1 MLSPAWDKE
10 YVKKEKT
17 MKKRIGIQLGM
28 IAALVASLPLHAQ
41 ETASAGESQARLL
54 TLEECRQM
62 AVSHNHELEQA
73 RTRIEMAGY
82 DRKIALANYF
92 PNVSATGAYLY
103 NGRDISLISDAQ
115 SASLLGAGDAL
126 QAKVTDIYNS
136 MFSTVGEFGQQVVTD
151 WNTMRSHFQNF
162 MQNNPELAAQLMQS
176 PTWQT
181 LMQFAQQIDPEGFFN
196 RIIPP
201 KPDVAT
207 PINGIAQEID
217 RTLHPDL
224 RNVWVGAVTVQ
235 QPVFVGGK
243 IIYSNQMA
251 ALAEELAKSRYDLQ
265 HADILRDVD
274 QAYWQIVSVS
284 AKLDLA
290 RAYADLLHQ
299 LEKDVETSVEAGV
312 MTQADALQIKVKANE
327 ADMMRTKAE
336 NGLSLSKMLLCQR
349 IGLPLESQ
357 IRLSDE
363 GVDIVPVPVIGEA
376 KDMDSICADR
386 PETRSLDL
394 AARIYDKKA
403 LIARADMMPKVA
415 LTANYIVSNPNLY
428 NGFQNS
434 FEGMFN
440 AGVMINVPLFHGF
453 EARNKYRKAKAEA
466 TLYQSQL
473 SDAREKIELQV
484 TQQRKL
490 LSEALQKLE
499 MSDNNLSHA
508 EENMRT
514 ATIGFEA
521 GVIPT
526 QTVLAAQTA
535 WLQAHS
541 EYIDA
546 GTELQMAASSLS
558 KAEGNYNSEE

>member
-1 MLSPAWDKE
+1 MRDSPS
-10 YVKKEKT
+10 KT
-17 MKKRIGIQLGM
+17 EMKSVAMMKKLNMMSFGLAVLCLSVG
-28 IAALVASLPLHAQ
+28 PLHARDD
-41 ETASAGESQARLL
+41 APDHAAGTPY

-62 AVSHNHELEQA
+62 AISRNHELEQA
-73 RTRIEMAGY
+73 RTRIEMARY
-82 DRKIALANYF
+82 DRNIARAQYF
-92 PNVSATGAYLY
+92 PNISATGAYLY
-103 NGRDISLISDAQ
+103 NGRDISLISDTQ
-115 SASLLGAGDAL
+115 SAALLGAGDAL

-136 MFSTVGEFGQQVVTD
+136 MFGTIGDFGQKVVTD
-151 WNTMRSHFQNF
+151 WNSMKGHFQGF
-162 MQNNPELAAQLMQS
+162 LQANPELAAQLMQS
-176 PTWQT
+176 PSWQA
-181 LMQFAQQIDPEGFFN
+181 LMQIAGQIDPE
-196 RIIPP
+196 IIFSRLIPAC
-201 KPDVAT
+201 PDVAT
-207 PINGIAQEID
+207 PVGGIAREID
-217 RTLHPDL
+217 ETLHPDL
-224 RNVWVGAVTVQ
+224 RNIWAGAVTVQ

-251 ALAEELAKSRYDLQ
+251 ALAVELARSRYDMA
-265 HADILRDVD
+265 HADVILDVD
-274 QAYWQIVSVS
+274 QAYWQIVSVA

-290 RAYADLLHQ
+290 QAYADLLHQ
-299 LEKDVETSVEAGV
+299 LEKDVEASVSAGL

-357 IRLSDE
+357 IRLADE
-363 GVDIVPVPVIGEA
+363 GTDVVPAPQPGPV
-376 KDMDSICADR
+376 KDLDAIYADR

-394 AARIYDKKA
+394 ASKIYDKKA

-428 NGFQNS
+428 NGFQKS

-440 AGVMINVPLFHGF
+440 AGVLVNVPLFHGF
-453 EARNKYRKAKAEA
+453 EARSKYRKARAEA

-473 SDAREKIELQV
+473 AEAREKIELQV

-490 LSEALQKLE
+490 LTESLEKLE
-499 MSDNNLSHA
+499 MTENNLSHA
-508 EENMRT
+508 EENLRT

-546 GTELQMAASSLS
+546 GTELQMAASNLS
-558 KAEGNYNSEE
+558 KAEGNFNGNE